1 MEGVEA
7 HRLMPRF
14 MVLPAVGVATACFGV
29 VGLVGREVSGPV
41 PEVDS
46 LGFAAADRVFTAVPG
61 IAEPLSYATHPVAMI
76 GVIMLMAIV
85 AYRVRRPRV
94 ALLAVFGPTAAV
106 TFNAWVLKPVVGR
119 ELDGYLAYPS
129 GHTTALVSILTVFTL
144 VTASNA
150 APGRRLRATTGTA
163 AVCLV
168 LTGAAV
174 SAIVGLRYHYL
185 TDTVGGFCWAI
196 GAVITVAAVLD
207 LLPGRHP
214 ALRLRREQAYRA

>member
-1 MEGVEA
+1 MEA

-61 IAEPLSYATHPVAMI
+61 IAEPLSYATHPVALI

-85 AYRVRRPRV
+85 AHRVSRPRV
-94 ALLAVFGPTAAV
+94 ALLAVFGPAVAV

-150 APGRRLRATTGTA
+150 AQGRRLRATTATA
-163 AVCLV
+163 VVCLV

-185 TDTVGGFCWAI
+185 TDTVGGSCWAI